1 MHLSR
6 VSSLDLIQNMGHAMV
21 YVLISPVFEC
31 MTHCASHH
39 ALYLSGKTLHAYVL
53 YIPVRRHASHHIFIS
68 YTKHDDDRLMILS
81 CVSNIIW
88 IIAIKQHTILVVPH
102 KAVAEVSKVG
112 NL

>member
-6 VSSLDLIQNMGHAMV
+6 VSSVDLIQNMGHAMV

-39 ALYLSGKTLHAYVL
+39 AHYLFGKTLRAYVL
-53 YIPVRRHASHHIFIS
+53 YIPVHRHTSHHTYIS
-68 YTKHDDDRLMILS
+68 YPKHDDDRLMVLS
-81 CVSNIIW
+81 CVSNIIR
-88 IIAIKQHTILVVPH
+88 IITIKRTIPVVPH

>member
-1 MHLSR
+1 M
-6 VSSLDLIQNMGHAMV
+6 SSVDLIQNMVHAMV

-53 YIPVRRHASHHIFIS
+53 YIPVHRHTSHHTCIS
-68 YTKHDDDRLMILS
+68 YAKHDDDGLMILS
-81 CVSNIIW
+81 CVSNIIR
-88 IIAIKQHTILVVPH
+88 IITIERTIPVVPH

>member
-6 VSSLDLIQNMGHAMV
+6 VSSVDLIQNMGHAMV

-39 ALYLSGKTLHAYVL
+39 AHCHIGKTLHAYVL
-53 YIPVRRHASHHIFIS
+53 YIPVHRHASHHTYIS
-68 YTKHDDDRLMILS
+68 DAKHDDDRVMILS
-81 CVSNIIW
+81 CVSNIIR
-88 IIAIKQHTILVVPH
+88 IITIERTIPVVPH